1 VTRPAQ
7 LVVVTGTGT
16 EVGKTWVG
24 ARALHHLRANGVR
37 VAARKPV
44 QSFEAGVGPTDA
56 ELLAGAT
63 GEEPDEVCPRHRWY
77 EAPMAPPMAAEA
89 LGQPPFRIADLLG
102 ELRWPDAVDV
112 GLVEGAGGPRSP
124 LAGDGDTVDL
134 VRGLHAD
141 LVVLVADPGLGAIN
155 SVRLAVAAFDS
166 VAPVVVVLNRFD
178 PADSLHRA
186 NQAWLTDRAGLQLVP
201 DAAALAE
208 LVRADAPAGPS
219 AS

>member
-1 VTRPAQ
+1 MTRPAR

-24 ARALHHLRANGVR
+24 ARALHHLRVHGLR

-44 QSFEAGVGPTDA
+44 QSFEPGVGPTDA

-77 EAPMAPPMAAEA
+77 ETPMAPPMAAEA
-89 LGQPPFRIADLLG
+89 LGRPPFRLTELLD
-102 ELRWPDAVDV
+102 ELAWPDAVEV
-112 GLVEGAGGPRSP
+112 GLVEAAGGPRSP

-134 VRGLHAD
+134 VRGLQPD
-141 LVVLVADPGLGAIN
+141 LVVLVANPGLGAIN
-155 SVRLAVAAFDS
+155 SVRLAAAPFEPL
-166 VAPVVVVLNRFD
+166 APVVVVLNRFD
-178 PADSLHRA
+178 AADALHRA
-186 NQAWLTDRAGLQLVP
+186 NRSWLSDRFGLRLVP

-208 LVRADAPAGPS
+208 LVRADPTTRPT

>member
-44 QSFEAGVGPTDA
+44 QSFEPGVGPTDA

-63 GEEPDEVCPRHRWY
+63 GEDPDEVCPRHRWY
-77 EAPMAPPMAAEA
+77 ETPMAPPMAADA
-89 LGQPPFRIADLLG
+89 LGQPPFRIADLLA
-102 ELRWPDAVDV
+102 ELRWPDSVDV

-124 LAGDGDTVDL
+124 LARDGDTVDL

-155 SVRLAVAAFDS
+155 SVRLAVAAFES

-178 PADSLHRA
+178 PADAVHRA
-186 NQAWLTDRAGLQLVP
+186 NEAWLTDRAGLHLVP

-208 LVRADAPAGPS
+208 LVRADGTPGPS

>member
-1 VTRPAQ
+1 VTRPAR

-44 QSFEAGVGPTDA
+44 QSFEPGVGPTDA

-63 GEEPDEVCPRHRWY
+63 GEDPDDVCPRHRWY
-77 EAPMAPPMAAEA
+77 ETAMAPPMAAEA
-89 LGQPPFRIADLLG
+89 LGRPPFRLAELLI
-102 ELRWPDAVDV
+102 ELAWPESVDV

-124 LAGDGDTVDL
+124 LASDGDTVDL
-134 VRGLHAD
+134 VRGLEPD

-155 SVRLAVAAFDS
+155 SVRLAAAPFDPL
-166 VAPVVVVLNRFD
+166 APVVVVLNRFD
-178 PADSLHRA
+178 PTNAVHRA
-186 NQAWLTDRAGLQLVP
+186 NQGWLRDRTGVRLVP

-208 LVRADAPAGPS
+208 LVRTDSAAGPS

>member
-1 VTRPAQ
+1 VTRPAR

-44 QSFEAGVGPTDA
+44 QSFQPGVGPTDA

-63 GEEPDEVCPRHRWY
+63 GEEPEEVCPRHRWY
-77 EAPMAPPMAAEA
+77 ETPLAPPMAAER
-89 LGQPPFRIADLLG
+89 LGRPPFRLEDLLT
-102 ELRWPDAVDV
+102 ELVWPDAIDV
-112 GLVEGAGGPRSP
+112 GLVEAVGGPRSP
-124 LAGDGDTVDL
+124 LADDGDTVDL
-134 VRGLHAD
+134 VRGLQPD

-155 SVRLAVAAFDS
+155 SVRLAVAPLATL
-166 VAPVVVVLNRFD
+166 APVVVVLNRFD
-178 PADSLHRA
+178 PGDSLHRA
-186 NQAWLTDRAGLQLVP
+186 NRSWLTDRAGLRLVP

-208 LVRADAPAGPS
+208 LVRVDRADGS
-219 AS
+219 SVS